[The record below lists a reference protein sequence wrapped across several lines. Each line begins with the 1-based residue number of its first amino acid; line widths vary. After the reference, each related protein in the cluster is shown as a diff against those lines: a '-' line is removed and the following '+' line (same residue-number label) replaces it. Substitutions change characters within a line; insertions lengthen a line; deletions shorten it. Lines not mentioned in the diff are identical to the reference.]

1 MQGPN
6 GARSDP
12 LSKVNNS
19 NAHTGSTATSDPPFT
34 TRSFGN
40 TPQQA
45 ISKRNLSTTIW
56 PLKRLFKKK
65 RSSKPQLTPLNG
77 NGNVNV
83 SAINSWSNSM
93 TSRDWL
99 LSKPRLKRST
109 QGASR
114 WSITSKLCKSSASPT
129 CLCSW
134 TTYALSGRV
143 SWIWSDFKSPR
154 SLGIIK
160 VWWLIWKRYKT
171 EKAS

>member
-1 MQGPN
+1 MVPAVTLYPKQIIQMHTLVQQQPQIHLSPPEVLE
-6 GARSDP
+6 AR
-12 LSKVNNS
+12 LSK
-19 NAHTGSTATSDPPFT
+19 PF
-34 TRSFGN
+34 
-40 TPQQA
+40 P
-45 ISKRNLSTTIW
+45 KRNLSTTIW

-77 NGNVNV
+77 NGNVTV
-83 SAINSWSNSM
+83 SAINSWWNSM

-109 QGASR
+109 QDASK

-129 CLCSW
+129 CLYSW
-134 TTYALSGRV
+134 KTYALSGRV
-143 SWIWSDFKSPR
+143 SLIWSDFKSPR

-160 VWWLIWKRYKT
+160 DWWSIWKRYKR